1 MATLRSIKKTGQTL
15 TNVFIRKLSS
25 GFQMPVVVLA
35 PLNTVASVTIVASV
49 YKQFEL
55 FLGAVFKKDH

>member
-1 MATLRSIKKTGQTL
+1 M
-15 TNVFIRKLSS
+15 
-25 GFQMPVVVLA
+25 A

>member
-1 MATLRSIKKTGQTL
+1 MRSIKKTGQTL
-15 TNVFIRKLSS
+15 TNVLIRKLSS
-25 GFQMPVVVLA
+25 GFQMPVVVVVLA